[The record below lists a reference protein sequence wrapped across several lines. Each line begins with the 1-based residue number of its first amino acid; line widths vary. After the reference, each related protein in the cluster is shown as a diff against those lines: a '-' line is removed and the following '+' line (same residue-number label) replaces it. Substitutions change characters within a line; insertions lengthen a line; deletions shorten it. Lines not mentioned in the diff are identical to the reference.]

1 MDESHRKCP
10 QTQGSTQYNSI
21 YVKFKKRLRLSA
33 VKRSREWVGV
43 QGRYSRHR
51 NVLHLDLGDD
61 CKRMHMEK
69 LLEVQ
74 FKCCFTLCVL

>member
-1 MDESHRKCP
+1 MDECHRKCP
-10 QTQGSTQYNSI
+10 QAQGSTQYKSI

-33 VKRSREWVGV
+33 VERSAEWVGA

-61 CKRMHMEK
+61 YKRMHMEK
-69 LLEVQ
+69 FLEVQ
-74 FKCCFTLCVL
+74 FKC